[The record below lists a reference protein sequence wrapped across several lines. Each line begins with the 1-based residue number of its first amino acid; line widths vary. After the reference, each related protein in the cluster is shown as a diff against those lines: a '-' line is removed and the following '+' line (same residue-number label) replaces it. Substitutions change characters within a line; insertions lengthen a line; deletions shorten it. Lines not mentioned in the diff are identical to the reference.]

1 MYVSPERIERD
12 GWLIAFAGEAMSR
25 EEAARRGLLTGGAH
39 EAAKAPARAPRRRK
53 KAAE

>member
-1 MYVSPERIERD
+1 MSGMYVSPERVERN

-25 EEAARRGLLTGGAH
+25 EEAARRGLLA
-39 EAAKAPARAPRRRK
+39 EEPQAPKKAPRSRK